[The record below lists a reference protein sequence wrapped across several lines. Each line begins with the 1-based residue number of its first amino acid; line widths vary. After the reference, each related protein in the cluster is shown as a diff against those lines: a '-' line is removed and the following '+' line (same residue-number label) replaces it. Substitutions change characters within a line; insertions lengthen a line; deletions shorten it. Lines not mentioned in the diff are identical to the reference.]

1 MCVIA
6 RVFRKTR
13 DGQVVQLQQG
23 VIIGAQ
29 ARAAVA
35 YEMPEEQGA
44 AVLAKKRLSR
54 TPYSFGETVT
64 AFASSNRR
72 CGQRTCRVPSLVR

>member
-13 DGQVVQLQQG
+13 NGQVVQLQG
-23 VIIGAQ
+23 SVIVGAQ
-29 ARAAVA
+29 ARAAVGREA
-35 YEMPEEQGA
+35 PE
-44 AVLAKKRLSR
+44 
-54 TPYSFGETVT
+54 GETPL
-64 AFASSNRR
+64 ASSRKPIRPLPKFGDTVDAYAQSKQR